1 MSHVSG
7 TVVAFVPTFRHTA
20 QKEWGEQPNP
30 ASRFTPLLSRGE
42 TFGALKRRGDKARS
56 FSAIC
61 FPGWD
66 RG

>member
-7 TVVAFVPTFRHTA
+7 TVVAFVPNFRPRG
-20 QKEWGEQPNP
+20 QKERSEQSNS

-42 TFGALKRRGDKARS
+42 TFGALKRRGETARS

>member
-1 MSHVSG
+1 MSHDSG
-7 TVVAFVPTFRHTA
+7 TVVAFVPHFCTGA
-20 QKEWGEQPNP
+20 KKERGERLNP
-30 ASRFTPLLSRGE
+30 GSRFTPLLSRRETWVAMKRKAGE
-42 TFGALKRRGDKARS
+42 ART

>member
-1 MSHVSG
+1 MSPASG
-7 TVVAFVPTFRHTA
+7 TVVAFVANFRPRA
-20 QKEWGEQPNP
+20 QKERGEQPNP

-42 TFGALKRRGDKARS
+42 TFGALKRRAEAAQS

>member
-7 TVVAFVPTFRHTA
+7 TVVAFVPTFHPKA
-20 QKEWGEQPNP
+20 QKERGERQNP

-42 TFGALKRRGDKARS
+42 SFGALRRRGEEARS